1 MIIILLMWLISF
13 LSLLVTTVQ
22 TGADNIPTSSFRT
35 GAIVG
40 GIFGVLLSLVLVV
53 AIVVV
58 VVLYLVRRR
67 QAGGKYSTG
76 RETNGDTGLGKH
88 STL

>member
-1 MIIILLMWLISF
+1 M
-13 LSLLVTTVQ
+13 
-22 TGADNIPTSSFRT
+22 
-35 GAIVG
+35 G

-67 QAGGKYSTG
+67 QAGGKHLTG

>member
-1 MIIILLMWLISF
+1 MDS
-13 LSLLVTTVQ
+13 V
-22 TGADNIPTSSFRT
+22 GAGNTPSSRT

-40 GIFGVLLSLVLVV
+40 SIFGVLLSLVLVV

-67 QAGGKYSTG
+67 QAGEKYPTR
-76 RETNGDTGLGKH
+76 REANGDTGLGKH

>member
-1 MIIILLMWLISF
+1 MIIILLTSF

-22 TGADNIPTSSFRT
+22 TGADNIPTSSSRT

-67 QAGGKYSTG
+67 QTGGKHLTG

-88 STL
+88 LTL